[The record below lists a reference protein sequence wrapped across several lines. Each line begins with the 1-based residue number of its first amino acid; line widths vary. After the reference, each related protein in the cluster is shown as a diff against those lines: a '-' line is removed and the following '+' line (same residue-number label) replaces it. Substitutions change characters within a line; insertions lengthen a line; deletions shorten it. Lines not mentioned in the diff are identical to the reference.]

1 MEPIKRKRNKQLIVY
16 VTLLLLFVT
25 CNAKQHKAVADDCDC
40 KKVKVPPAEQYPFV
54 FDSLDEFDSLV
65 NQSYPINLVPTKD
78 STVIGIWFEEYMENM
93 YLYEYIYYYKNYK
106 LYRQTIHV
114 STFENMNILGFLIDN
129 NFTNEYTATK
139 YNNKNILVEKKLYD
153 KKIFDNSYDFISLK
167 DSILI
172 NDALSLKVRSFSRKI
187 DSITQPITERKSYI
201 AYCQKADSNTIGW
214 FPGGGIMSR
223 PYKKNGSYYM
233 MFMSGGGWECLPV
246 DFSQLPNGD
255 MRLDGGPF
263 GIYYIISKDKSEFK
277 QYSASDK
284 LISTDKRQ
292 VHYDYMDYTT
302 YYLFHT
308 IYGYNGPFIPYLP
321 KQF

>member
-187 DSITQPITERKSYI
+187 DSITMAR
-201 AYCQKADSNTIGW
+201 
-214 FPGGGIMSR
+214 
-223 PYKKNGSYYM
+223 
-233 MFMSGGGWECLPV
+233 
-246 DFSQLPNGD
+246 
-255 MRLDGGPF
+255 
-263 GIYYIISKDKSEFK
+263 
-277 QYSASDK
+277 
-284 LISTDKRQ
+284 
-292 VHYDYMDYTT
+292 
-302 YYLFHT
+302 
-308 IYGYNGPFIPYLP
+308 
-321 KQF
+321 